1 MKAIFATIWICI
13 LGYGLGLVSNKTRH
27 YATESYRLVEP
38 APLSSIEPRIL
49 NIITLGF
56 RGVYDDFLSIWTIQF
71 LADARLKNFATDEVF
86 AAIKSTTRQRPKIE
100 SIYMLSCFVLALD
113 LNRPDLCK
121 EIIIDGMNALPDS
134 WRLPVTQGFI
144 YAYKLNDFA
153 NAAIFYSLAASRP
166 GAPSFL
172 KKLSQNMIEKNE
184 LSVEDMQT
192 SLLNMFDSAGGSKV
206 GNFLNYMMQKNR
218 EKDQPSGN

>member
-1 MKAIFATIWICI
+1 M
-13 LGYGLGLVSNKTRH
+13 
-27 YATESYRLVEP
+27 ESYLLVEP
-38 APLSSIEPRIL
+38 APLSSIDSRIL
-49 NIITLGF
+49 RIITLGF

-71 LADARLKNFATDEVF
+71 LADERLKNFTTDEVF
-86 AAIKSTTRQRPKIE
+86 SAIKSTARQRPKIE

-144 YAYKLNDFA
+144 YAYKLNDIP

-166 GAPSFL
+166 GAPPYL
-172 KKLSQNMIEKNE
+172 QKLSTNMIEKNE
-184 LSVEDMQT
+184 LSIEDMQT
-192 SLLNMFDSAGGSKV
+192 SLANMFDSPGGSKV
-206 GNFLNYMMQKNR
+206 GNFLGDMLKKNR
-218 EKDQPSGN
+218 EKDQSSGN

>member
-1 MKAIFATIWICI
+1 MKAIFATIWICV
-13 LGYGLGLVSNKTRH
+13 LGYGLGLVSNKTRD
-27 YATESYRLVEP
+27 YAAKSYRLVEP

-49 NIITLGF
+49 GIITLGF

-71 LADARLKNFATDEVF
+71 LADARLKDFTTDEVF

-100 SIYMLSCFVLALD
+100 SIYLLSCFVLALD

-134 WRLPVTQGFI
+134 WRLPVTQGFM
-144 YAYKLNDFA
+144 YAYKLNDIP

-166 GAPSFL
+166 GAPPYL
-172 KKLSQNMIEKNE
+172 QKLSANMIEKNE
-184 LSVEDMQT
+184 LSVEDMQS
-192 SLLNMFDSAGGSKV
+192 SLSNMFDKPGGSKV
-206 GNFLNYMMQKNR
+206 GNFLNDMMKKNR
-218 EKDQPSGN
+218 EKDQPGGN

>member
-86 AAIKSTTRQRPKIE
+86 SAIKSTTRQRLTP
-100 SIYMLSCFVLALD
+100 
-113 LNRPDLCK
+113 
-121 EIIIDGMNALPDS
+121 
-134 WRLPVTQGFI
+134 
-144 YAYKLNDFA
+144 
-153 NAAIFYSLAASRP
+153 
-166 GAPSFL
+166 
-172 KKLSQNMIEKNE
+172 
-184 LSVEDMQT
+184 
-192 SLLNMFDSAGGSKV
+192 
-206 GNFLNYMMQKNR
+206 
-218 EKDQPSGN
+218 

>member
-86 AAIKSTTRQRPKIE
+86 SAIKSTTRQRPKIE
-100 SIYMLSCFVLALD
+100 SIYMLSCFALALD

-144 YAYKLNDFA
+144 YAYKLNDLP
-153 NAAIFYSLAASRP
+153 NAAVFYSLAASRP
-166 GAPSFL
+166 GAPAFL
-172 KKLSQNMIEKNE
+172 KKLSKNMIEKNE

-192 SLLNMFDSAGGSKV
+192 SLSNMFDNSGGSKI
-206 GNFLNYMMQKNR
+206 GNFLNDMMQKNR